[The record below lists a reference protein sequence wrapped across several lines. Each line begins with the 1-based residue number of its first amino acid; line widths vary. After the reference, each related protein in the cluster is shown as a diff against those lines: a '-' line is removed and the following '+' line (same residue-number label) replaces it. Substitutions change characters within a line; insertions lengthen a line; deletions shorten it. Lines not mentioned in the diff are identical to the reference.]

1 MTGKTLWYLA
11 DPMCS
16 WCWGFAPVIDMIRDD
31 YSDQL
36 STELLLGGL
45 RPGTKL
51 PMEPSQ
57 REEILN
63 HWHAVHRKTG
73 QLFLFEGAMPPGFIY
88 DTEPASR
95 AIVSTSLINPSVTFS
110 LLKAIQSAF
119 YLDQSDVTKTE
130 VLSSLASTVGI
141 NSHQFIPLFESDEM
155 RSQTLAQFNKSR
167 EFGVHGF
174 PSLILQDEGGYSP
187 LSSGYATM
195 DQLRPK
201 IDALLARS

>member
-73 QLFLFEGAMPPGFIY
+73 QLFLFEGAMPP
-88 DTEPASR
+88 
-95 AIVSTSLINPSVTFS
+95 VSSTILSLR
-110 LLKAIQSAF
+110 
-119 YLDQSDVTKTE
+119 
-130 VLSSLASTVGI
+130 VGRLCPR
-141 NSHQFIPLFESDEM
+141 Q
-155 RSQTLAQFNKSR
+155 
-167 EFGVHGF
+167 
-174 PSLILQDEGGYSP
+174 
-187 LSSGYATM
+187 
-195 DQLRPK
+195 
-201 IDALLARS
+201 

>member
-16 WCWGFAPVIDMIRDD
+16 WCWGFAPVIDMIHENYTDH
-31 YSDQL
+31 L

-73 QLFLFEGAMPPGFIY
+73 QSFLFEGAMPSGFIY

-95 AIVSTSLINPSVTFS
+95 AIVSGSMINPDSTFP

-119 YLDQSDVTKTE
+119 YLDQLDVTQTE
-130 VLSSLASTVGI
+130 VLTSLASAVGI
-141 NSHQFIPLFESDEM
+141 DSHQFIPLFESNEM

-167 EFGVHGF
+167 GWGVHGF
-174 PSLILQDEGGYSP
+174 PTLILQDGQGYSQ
-187 LSSGYATM
+187 LSSGYVTL
-195 DQLRPK
+195 DELRPK
-201 IDALLARS
+201 IDSWLTRS

>member
-16 WCWGFAPVIDMIRDD
+16 WCWGFSPVIDMIRED
-31 YSDQL
+31 YSGRL

-45 RPGTKL
+45 RPGTEL

-73 QLFLFEGAMPPGFIY
+73 QSFLFKGAMPPGFIY

-95 AIVSTSLINPSVTFS
+95 AIVSTSMINPGVTFS

-130 VLSSLASTVGI
+130 VLTSLASAVGI
-141 NSHQFIPLFESDEM
+141 DSDQFVALFESNEM

-167 EFGVHGF
+167 GWGVHGF
-174 PSLILQDEGGYSP
+174 PTLILQDGQGYSQ
-187 LSSGYATM
+187 LSNGYATL
-195 DQLRPK
+195 DELRPK
-201 IDALLARS
+201 IDSWLTRS

>member
-95 AIVSTSLINPSVTFS
+95 AIVSTSMINPSVTFS

-141 NSHQFIPLFESDEM
+141 DSHQFTPLFESDEM

-167 EFGVHGF
+167 GLGVHGF
-174 PSLILQDEGGYSP
+174 PSLILQDERGYSP

>member
-16 WCWGFAPVIDMIRDD
+16 WCWGFAPVIDMIRED
-31 YSDQL
+31 YSDRL

-45 RPGTKL
+45 RPGTEL

-57 REEILN
+57 REEILD

-73 QLFLFEGAMPPGFIY
+73 QSFLFEGAMPPGFIY
-88 DTEPASR
+88 DTEPPSR
-95 AIVSTSLINPSVTFS
+95 AIVSGSMINPDSTFP
-110 LLKAIQSAF
+110 LFKAIQSAF

-130 VLSSLASTVGI
+130 VLTSLASAVGI
-141 NSHQFIPLFESDEM
+141 DSDQFVALFESNEM

-167 EFGVHGF
+167 GWGVHGF
-174 PSLILQDEGGYSP
+174 PTLILQDGQGYSQ
-187 LSSGYATM
+187 LSNGYATL
-195 DQLRPK
+195 DELRPK